1 MAKTTPLPGGPNIIH
16 TPIADPANGGQ
27 MPGIW
32 QKWFGN
38 VIQRIQNG
46 LDIIGRFTGQ
56 ISADAT
62 VEGHGGTL
70 LTTIQHLTPSG
81 QLIASQLTGLIASA
95 QLPAADP
102 ITQGAVISPGN
113 VLGTAALQP
122 ATAFDA
128 SGAAATAQTNA
139 F

>member
-1 MAKTTPLPGGPNIIH
+1 
-16 TPIADPANGGQ
+16 
-27 MPGIW
+27 
-32 QKWFGN
+32 
-38 VIQRIQNG
+38 
-46 LDIIGRFTGQ
+46 
-56 ISADAT
+56 

-139 F
+139 FADSDAGDVTTLAAAKSYTDGKFPGVTAHTIALAKITLAGTDGSITFNANGVVTAYLDPT